1 MNAPA
6 MSLHN
11 ILLVEDESD
20 IRLLVTMTLSRLG
33 GLDVHAEPSGQSALS
48 YLKQGHK
55 PDLIVLDVMM
65 PEMDG
70 VQTFEAIRAM
80 AGFERTPVCFLTAKV
95 HPAEVKRWH
104 ELGISDVLSKPFSP
118 ALLPGQIRACWERCH
133 ERPLE

>member
-1 MNAPA
+1 MSAAA

-11 ILLVEDESD
+11 VLLVEDESD

-33 GLDVHAEPSGQSALS
+33 GLDVHAEPSGRGALS
-48 YLKQGHK
+48 YLEQGNK

-80 AGFERTPVCFLTAKV
+80 PGFEQTPVCFLTAKV
-95 HPAEVKRWH
+95 HPAEVQRWH
-104 ELGISDVLSKPFSP
+104 ELGITDVLSKPFSP
-118 ALLPGQIRACWERCH
+118 ALLPGQVKACWEKWHRTH
-133 ERPLE
+133 